1 MLYIHIYENQ
11 ICYIYIYTKT
21 KYVIYTHIRKP
32 NMLAY
37 VEKHFCNLSTVIY
50 VERSYSV
57 LKMF

>member
-21 KYVIYTHIRKP
+21 KYVIYTYIRKP

-37 VEKHFCNLSTVIY
+37 VEKHFRNLSTVIY
-50 VERSYSV
+50 VESV
-57 LKMF
+57 LNMFKS